1 MRMRKKKNLDQ
12 RRDACA
18 QYFAVSEPGHW
29 RDGREN
35 TTPLYVEIGCGKGRF
50 CVESCRQMPECRFV
64 AVEREQ
70 NVIVMAA
77 EKAKNAELS
86 NLSFI
91 SVDAVKLPEMFAP
104 SEVDRIYLNFSDPW
118 PPKKYWKRRLTHR
131 RVLKQYDGILK
142 LGGELFFKTDNE
154 DLFNFTME
162 ELPQIGYEIRW
173 FTHDLHAE
181 NIPNI
186 MTEYEENFSGK
197 GFKIHRLEAVKV
209 SDAPVSTEERTQ
221 DDE

>member
-1 MRMRKKKNLDQ
+1 MRMRKKKNLDV
-12 RRDACA
+12 RKEACKELFEIA
-18 QYFAVSEPGHW
+18 QPGQW
-29 RDGREN
+29 RGDRQN
-35 TTPLYVEIGCGKGRF
+35 DTPLYLEIGCGKGRF
-50 CVESCRQMPECRFV
+50 CVESAREMPQCRFV
-64 AVEREQ
+64 AVEREP

-77 EKAKNAELS
+77 EKAKAAELT

-91 SVDAVKLPEMFAP
+91 SVDATKLGEIFAQG
-104 SEVDRIYLNFSDPW
+104 EVDRIYLNFSDPW

-131 RVLKQYDGILK
+131 RVLKQYDGVLK
-142 LGGELFFKTDNE
+142 IGGELFFKTDNE
-154 DLFNFTME
+154 DLFAFTME
-162 ELPQIGYEIRW
+162 ELPQCGYEIKW

-209 SDAPVSTEERTQ
+209 SDKVTE
-221 DDE
+221 DNDEESAQ